1 MSWLFL
7 TYNENVSSS
16 RTSGEGSHQ
25 QCPELFKKSL
35 SYSDLCVCEHFQ
47 YFHDHNRKS
56 AEIGVCNHH
65 LRLLPIAHVVS
76 NCTVRA
82 HHMPLGDT
90 GKRRQIEAAYQ
101 EFPEGNCKT
110 VAKNLSHL
118 CCPLRFVFR
127 TDMNRGPNCN
137 VMC

>member
-1 MSWLFL
+1 MVVSDIQRECLIQQDFWRGLTSAMS
-7 TYNENVSSS
+7 
-16 RTSGEGSHQ
+16 
-25 QCPELFKKSL
+25 ELFKKSL

-110 VAKNLSHL
+110 VAKTFPLVLSTPIL
-118 CCPLRFVFR
+118 FR